1 MKRLKPTAAAVAARR
16 SPPASFKGLPPSTIP
31 NNVFVQIPDVVRL
44 DDLILAERT
53 RTAID
58 DLLIEHKHAEALR
71 ARGIEPAL
79 RVLLIGPPGTGKT
92 SVAAAIAEELG
103 RWFFVSNMREVV
115 ASWMGETTRRIGDA
129 FEYARVQPGVFLF
142 DEIDGLA
149 PQRGATLDS
158 SADKEWN
165 LSLTALLTAFDQHR
179 APSIILA
186 ATNRADIL
194 DRALLRRFDLV
205 IDFEMPTNAQR
216 VALAQRV
223 FGNDDGAWVRCP
235 KPPDAFYE
243 TWSHAE
249 VVTWARAQRRRQIV
263 AEITGTAVPPIS
275 TSTTKMDDAT
285 S

>member
-1 MKRLKPTAAAVAARR
+1 MKRTKSAAAAKPT
-16 SPPASFKGLPPSTIP
+16 PPTSFKGLPPSAIP
-31 NNVFVQIPDVVRL
+31 NNVFVQVPDVVRL
-44 DDLILAERT
+44 DDLILAART

-79 RVLLIGPPGTGKT
+79 RVLLVGPPGTGKT

-103 RWFFVSNMREVV
+103 RWFFVSNVREIVM
-115 ASWMGETTRRIGDA
+115 SWMGETTRRIDDA
-129 FEYARVQPGVFLF
+129 FQYMHEQPGVFLF
-142 DEIDGLA
+142 DEIDGIGA
-149 PQRGATLDS
+149 SRGAKLDS

-165 LSLTALLTAFDQHR
+165 LSLTALLTGLDKHR

-194 DRALLRRFDLV
+194 DRALLRRFELV
-205 IDFEMPTNAQR
+205 IDFEMPTNTQR

-249 VVTWARAQRRRQIV
+249 VVNWARAQRRRQIIS
-263 AEITGTAVPPIS
+263 EITAATVPPLA
-275 TSTTKMDDAT
+275 TAMAKMDDIT